1 MWCEMEVSKS
11 AKNGCHYRCKK
22 KVQKLFR
29 EGIKRAAKTSTSVE
43 IRCVKA
49 WNGGKKGLFSVTV
62 TAVTVVCACT
72 G

>member
-22 KVQKLFR
+22 KVQKVFR

-43 IRCVKA
+43 IRCVKVKV
-49 WNGGKKGLFSVTV
+49 WR
-62 TAVTVVCACT
+62 
-72 G
+72 